1 MPTCAVRQGDAK
13 QKSRLL
19 YGPPCSYNSATMA
32 NLNKV
37 MLIGNLTRDP
47 EVRYTPKG
55 TAVADIGLAI
65 NRYFQNDNGE
75 RQEETTFVD
84 VTLWG
89 KQAELAQQY
98 LGKGRPVYIEGRLQ
112 LDTWQDKDGQKRN
125 KLKIVCENMQF
136 LGSRDGGGGGGGGYG
151 GGSRGGD
158 DEEGGG
164 YSRPQQRQG
173 GQGGGYGGG
182 GGGGGGYGG
191 NRGSGASSRPAPA
204 PRPAPKD
211 DDFGDG
217 PITDGLDDDDIP
229 F

>member
-1 MPTCAVRQGDAK
+1 MAKLTHPVRLAK
-13 QKSRLL
+13 PMQNKKWRLPSRLL
-19 YGPPCSYNSATMA
+19 CPYNGPTMA

-112 LDTWQDKDGQKRN
+112 LDSWQDKDGQKRN
-125 KLKIVCENMQF
+125 KLKIVCDNMQF
-136 LGSRDGGGGGGGGYG
+136 LGSRDGGGGGGGH
-151 GGSRGGD
+151 R
-158 DEEGGG
+158 DEEESGGGGG
-164 YSRPQQRQG
+164 YNRPQRQ
-173 GQGGGYGGG
+173 GG

-191 NRGSGASSRPAPA
+191 NRSGGGGGSSRPAPA
-204 PRPAPKD
+204 QRPPAKE
-211 DDFGDG
+211 DDFGEG
-217 PITDGLDDDDIP
+217 PITDGLDEDDIP